1 MTLRIFCTLG
11 LVIVLVAS
19 STLATVPRAAE
30 ATVMRKHSATQGGE
44 VLIPGGKRFISSAA
58 RLSLAQTQNQASNQD
73 FLVELA
79 RFLSAPMILDYAEK
93 VGEMVLEL
101 RSLQEFTS
109 QLDELYPGVI
119 PRLAEQGTA
128 AYAKAADLLDFLGFR
143 VLDNTDRIQLQRRVG
158 DRQARQRQML
168 GHMGISVPL
177 YSRLWAAGEP
187 ILLNIQDEYTPLVFG
202 SKAWNTEVFEKYLSG
217 DALFSALIS
226 DSEALKVLAGYGS
239 LDRTT
244 RDWLFDKVGLDALH
258 RKAEVASGF
267 LQLAPYLRVENDQ
280 LHLPGGNRDSWEA
293 IVGEWTDTTELITT
307 LLTKDD
313 GRPAHLWRSLAL
325 VPEDRAAYLLTL
337 NHANGEQRGT
347 WARTLYGAI
356 RSPDFGRPI
365 RWPEDTSELFV
376 NLRMLE
382 GNVGIAWP
390 GGANVW
396 LAALNDDDLLETDS
410 ELDALLARFTTNL
423 EYGAVVDARLLTKIL
438 AESAPGDDEP
448 TSIRKYLAVSSAIR
462 YQPITSIRRAIP
474 LLYRNYRRFGRAY
487 GFFVIPTPLP
497 VGSVEQLIHHLQQVD
512 GIEREGARIDAIRQL
527 QATMLLMHKLLLND
541 LLTEVDRDAL
551 LSNFSELPITYASRN
566 SSWASHGYGAAV
578 TEFWRKELVPAMA
591 RGLQA
596 NGWPGNPQDLRS
608 VVVTA
613 LVGRIGI
620 SELEVDGIDYNF
632 LPAAMQGR
640 RMHTHLLVQ
649 QQPAFESLFRLDE
662 IAADLET
669 KPTEL
674 RYANEIETIVSAV
687 KAQMPP
693 NIGDEEVTDA
703 LPVTVARD
711 QLFDRA
717 AILVGQLRGGSAL
730 PTTIED
736 FRNAL
741 NVYLGDALVGIVYA
755 LHMGDP
761 SSFTYQQG
769 HIAWLHRLI
778 IAELRGQGSEDLFG
792 PWAATAESWILDEG
806 SRLHN
811 SLFGAADTLSRWNIE
826 DLIAS
831 GAPRDPIAAET
842 WATTFPYIHLPSIT
856 PEAQRVIVRRH
867 ALAIAWILEAVAARD
882 PSMTPSFWV
891 TADRT
896 STPPKLVTSLR
907 RLMHPHELQSFI
919 DAVTAGNE
927 DTALHLVSD
936 GNRYLLTLGLDNYDA
951 DAPLEARWL
960 IDQIVGMPQSRRG
973 DYLGLMT
980 PAAVPYGE
988 AGDEVADPLLY
999 SRIFDLRVRLAVLM
1013 EEQGLP
1019 ATLHPRLLM
1028 SAMAH
1033 ILSNMVPANWQ
1044 PWRNI
1049 LTAIDS
1055 EITEEALSQW
1065 VVDLAFA
1072 DELTPVDPNLA
1083 LSELASASGGASGP
1097 AGRTGTLGVPF
1108 DPSQFQA
1115 AFGAEVNMVTVDI
1128 SAWDDDENFV
1138 TDLTL
1143 DDIIITRNDIPVTP
1157 SFLRLE
1163 GNPEPSLFL
1172 DNLPEGVPEKMVAA
1186 PRNFVLVADMLTTSP
1201 QDWER
1206 ILLDVTEFVRA
1217 GIQVDDRLALVTIS
1231 NTGMPRVTHDFT
1243 IDHEIVA
1250 ETLEAQVGNSF
1261 AVVDREQSFRDLAE
1275 ILCDNGMCTEPPSD
1289 EPGGGGIGACESIMV
1304 PRFGECVTEV
1314 AEWESLKMRMAE
1326 GQLGRWSI
1334 EASINAERIMSALTQ
1349 IGDML
1354 DLGDPYDRQKYVV
1367 LLSSGFERQPGSIH
1381 YSTLVEYASYSPSL
1395 NPMEVRTLRTDLG
1408 QDVTSLIDVMQK
1420 CRCTIYSL
1428 GTLGQAAFMEATADR
1443 IPPVVTRFTGRST
1456 LQDPLNALARDTGG
1470 IPFFGSDM
1478 GLGFLEVLKD
1488 TRLRYVLGF
1497 TMDPAASDA
1506 EPEWNEIKIEI
1517 NRNDVDEFRA
1527 REGFF
1532 WPRR

>member
-1 MTLRIFCTLG
+1 
-11 LVIVLVAS
+11 
-19 STLATVPRAAE
+19 
-30 ATVMRKHSATQGGE
+30 
-44 VLIPGGKRFISSAA
+44 
-58 RLSLAQTQNQASNQD
+58 
-73 FLVELA
+73 
-79 RFLSAPMILDYAEK
+79 
-93 VGEMVLEL
+93 
-101 RSLQEFTS
+101 
-109 QLDELYPGVI
+109 
-119 PRLAEQGTA
+119 
-128 AYAKAADLLDFLGFR
+128 
-143 VLDNTDRIQLQRRVG
+143 
-158 DRQARQRQML
+158 
-168 GHMGISVPL
+168 
-177 YSRLWAAGEP
+177 
-187 ILLNIQDEYTPLVFG
+187 
-202 SKAWNTEVFEKYLSG
+202 
-217 DALFSALIS
+217 
-226 DSEALKVLAGYGS
+226 
-239 LDRTT
+239 
-244 RDWLFDKVGLDALH
+244 
-258 RKAEVASGF
+258 
-267 LQLAPYLRVENDQ
+267 
-280 LHLPGGNRDSWEA
+280 
-293 IVGEWTDTTELITT
+293 
-307 LLTKDD
+307 
-313 GRPAHLWRSLAL
+313 
-325 VPEDRAAYLLTL
+325 
-337 NHANGEQRGT
+337 
-347 WARTLYGAI
+347 
-356 RSPDFGRPI
+356 
-365 RWPEDTSELFV
+365 
-376 NLRMLE
+376 
-382 GNVGIAWP
+382 
-390 GGANVW
+390 
-396 LAALNDDDLLETDS
+396 
-410 ELDALLARFTTNL
+410 
-423 EYGAVVDARLLTKIL
+423 
-438 AESAPGDDEP
+438 
-448 TSIRKYLAVSSAIR
+448 
-462 YQPITSIRRAIP
+462 
-474 LLYRNYRRFGRAY
+474 
-487 GFFVIPTPLP
+487 
-497 VGSVEQLIHHLQQVD
+497 
-512 GIEREGARIDAIRQL
+512 
-527 QATMLLMHKLLLND
+527 
-541 LLTEVDRDAL
+541 
-551 LSNFSELPITYASRN
+551 
-566 SSWASHGYGAAV
+566 
-578 TEFWRKELVPAMA
+578 
-591 RGLQA
+591 
-596 NGWPGNPQDLRS
+596 
-608 VVVTA
+608 
-613 LVGRIGI
+613 
-620 SELEVDGIDYNF
+620 
-632 LPAAMQGR
+632 
-640 RMHTHLLVQ
+640 
-649 QQPAFESLFRLDE
+649 
-662 IAADLET
+662 
-669 KPTEL
+669 
-674 RYANEIETIVSAV
+674 
-687 KAQMPP
+687 
-693 NIGDEEVTDA
+693 
-703 LPVTVARD
+703 
-711 QLFDRA
+711 
-717 AILVGQLRGGSAL
+717 
-730 PTTIED
+730 
-736 FRNAL
+736 
-741 NVYLGDALVGIVYA
+741 
-755 LHMGDP
+755 
-761 SSFTYQQG
+761 
-769 HIAWLHRLI
+769 
-778 IAELRGQGSEDLFG
+778 
-792 PWAATAESWILDEG
+792 
-806 SRLHN
+806 
-811 SLFGAADTLSRWNIE
+811 
-826 DLIAS
+826 
-831 GAPRDPIAAET
+831 
-842 WATTFPYIHLPSIT
+842 
-856 PEAQRVIVRRH
+856 
-867 ALAIAWILEAVAARD
+867 
-882 PSMTPSFWV
+882 
-891 TADRT
+891 
-896 STPPKLVTSLR
+896 
-907 RLMHPHELQSFI
+907 MHPHELQSFI